1 MRRLILTV
9 LVACA
14 SAPPPVP
21 PPPAAPWRL
30 PAGWKDEVIPFPLE
44 FAPQLAHRGV
54 EELRFA
60 PGFLDEHAAARW
72 SYAFAWRLDDPAALD
87 APALEAELTAYFRGL
102 LGAVD
107 GDKHR
112 LDPAQV
118 IVKVAPDL
126 TIAAHLIDTFHDASP
141 VEVTGRAQRI
151 ACGGGAVWTFVL
163 APAASPVRGELE
175 VLVHEVSC
183 GQPVH
188 SSRR

>member
-1 MRRLILTV
+1 VKLACV
-9 LVACA
+9 VFAACA
-14 SAPPPVP
+14 SAPPPAP
-21 PPPAAPWRL
+21 PPPPAPWRL

-60 PGFLDEHAAARW
+60 PGFLDDKAAARW
-72 SYAFAWRLDDPAALD
+72 SYAFAWRLEDPAVLD
-87 APALEAELTAYFRGL
+87 APALEAELTAYFRGI

-112 LDPAQV
+112 LEPAQ
-118 IVKVAPDL
+118 ITVKVAPDL
-126 TIAAHLIDTFHDASP
+126 AITAHLIDTFHDAAP
-141 VEVTGRAQRI
+141 VEVTGKARRI

-163 APAASPVRGELE
+163 APAESPVRSELDALVRE
-175 VLVHEVSC
+175 VTC

>member
-1 MRRLILTV
+1 MRYPILILA
-9 LVACA
+9 ACA
-14 SAPPPVP
+14 SAPPPA
-21 PPPAAPWRL
+21 PATPWRL

-44 FAPQLAHRGV
+44 FAPQLAHRGA

-72 SYAFAWRLDDPAALD
+72 SYAFAWRLEDPAELA
-87 APALEAELTAYFRGL
+87 APALEAELTLYFRGL

-118 IVKVAPDL
+118 TVKVAPDL
-126 TIAAHLIDTFHDASP
+126 AIEAHLIDTFHAATP
-141 VEVTGRAQRI
+141 VDLTGRAQRI
-151 ACGGGAVWTFVL
+151 GCGTGAVWTFVL
-163 APAASPVRGELE
+163 APRASPVRGELE
-175 VLVHEVSC
+175 ALAHEVTC
-183 GQPVH
+183 AQPVH